1 MNDREREKKKC
12 DTVFPHIFRSQHSLG
27 DEIHIY
33 FVDKKGILVST
44 LCLSLIR
51 SFAEIR
57 NSKTIR
63 ITYSFRSSVFMRE
76 IELDFPKLK

>member
-1 MNDREREKKKC
+1 MICLSSYISVATFSWGRNTR
-12 DTVFPHIFRSQHSLG
+12 
-27 DEIHIY
+27 IY
-33 FVDKKGILVST
+33 FVDKKGILVPT
-44 LCLSLIR
+44 RCLSLIR
-51 SFAEIR
+51 LFAEIR